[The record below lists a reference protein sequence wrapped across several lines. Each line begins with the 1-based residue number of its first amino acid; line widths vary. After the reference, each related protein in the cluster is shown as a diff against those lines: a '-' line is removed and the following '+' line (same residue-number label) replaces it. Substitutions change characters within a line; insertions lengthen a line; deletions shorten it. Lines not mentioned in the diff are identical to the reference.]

1 MRVCPCVEIRSRTL
15 IPPLR
20 QRLVHNGPASWDDC
34 DRVFQDK
41 LRVSSLL
48 DRFPHYTCTA
58 AQSAHSDF
66 VGSRVYACLDV
77 TCHLHSWQNDQGLL
91 HATAVTQGWN
101 GHQRRV
107 STQSQLWRRKFSHRS
122 CRDSNSQP
130 FDHKPSTLT
139 TSYPSSHQLSGIP
152 GQYKLTKQ
160 YGHGL
165 GPCVITIQILN
176 WTEWEFVKWTQV
188 SVSSFS
194 SFQRL
199 CTDQSMTAFD
209 YHEVTLCGSQDVN
222 S

>member
-1 MRVCPCVEIRSRTL
+1 MHTNSTHVRISPHAVAQQAEMTV
-15 IPPLR
+15 
-20 QRLVHNGPASWDDC
+20 DDC
-34 DRVFQDK
+34 SLISCMWASFQICG
-41 LRVSSLL
+41 
-48 DRFPHYTCTA
+48 FPHYAQTA
-58 AQSAHSDF
+58 AESAHSNF
-66 VGSRVYACLDV
+66 VGSRVYACLGV